1 MPLPFDLPALSRGF
15 AELTPGAREAGREIA
30 TAAARALGAILGCDV
45 AISARAVPGRA
56 APGAAV
62 ARVALDLGALPGSAV
77 LEVDAA
83 LVVALVDRLAGGAGA
98 AASATALTPVEA
110 SALELFALAALDGA
124 CGVAGIE
131 ERLAPRLAR
140 TIVEPASPLAVELA
154 VGAGGTRGRA
164 RLLVAPAVV
173 HALRGDGAPSA
184 PVATATAPVPASVRA
199 ASVALSDDER
209 AALACGD
216 VIVLDG
222 PAEPVALVFPGGL
235 RAAGRLADGTFH
247 VEETKMTERQAQV
260 PVTLEVELARVDVP
274 LGELARLEPGAA
286 LPLAIDRRGLV
297 TLRVGERAFA
307 RGELVEV
314 DGAVGVRILSLEVTP

>member
-15 AELTPGAREAGREIA
+15 AELTPGARSAGHEIA
-30 TAAARALGAILGCDV
+30 AAASRALGAILGCDV
-45 AISARAVPGRA
+45 VISARALPGRA

-77 LEVDAA
+77 LDVDAA

-140 TIVEPASPLAVELA
+140 AIVEPASPLVVEL
-154 VGAGGTRGRA
+154 VVDAGGSRGRA
-164 RLLVAPAVV
+164 RLLVAPAAVR
-173 HALRGDGAPSA
+173 ALRGDGAPAA
-184 PVATATAPVPASVRA
+184 PAAAAPVPASVRA
-199 ASVALSDDER
+199 SSVALSDDER

-235 RAAGRLADGTFH
+235 RAAGRLADGAFH
-247 VEETKMTERQAQV
+247 VEEAKMTDRQAQV

-297 TLRVGERAFA
+297 TLRVGERLFG
-307 RGELVEV
+307 RGELVDV
-314 DGAVGVRILSLEVTP
+314 DGAVGVRILSLEVMP